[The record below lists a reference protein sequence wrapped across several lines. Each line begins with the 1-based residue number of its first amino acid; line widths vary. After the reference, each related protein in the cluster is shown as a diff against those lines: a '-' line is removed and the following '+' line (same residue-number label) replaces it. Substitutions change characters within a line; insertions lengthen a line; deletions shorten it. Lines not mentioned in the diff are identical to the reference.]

1 MITDTIPVEIAAVL
15 KAARA
20 IVEGKV
26 IAVVQPHRFTRVAHL
41 FDGFCTCFNDADIV
55 LVADIYAAGEAPIEG
70 VTREAVVAGLI
81 EHGHRNVRP
90 LADPQ
95 DLAPLVSELARPG
108 DMVVCLGAGSIT
120 NWANNLPANLRGC
133 SRRAVPHDSAA
144 EKPASALIAQL
155 PPVRGRLTAEC
166 ADRQA
171 DLVRRRR
178 FGGSHVPARRRR
190 DLAAFLAAL
199 PAGIPVTVI
208 GVGSNLLVRD
218 GGIPGV
224 TIRLGRGLASVA
236 IGHEEVRAGAGA
248 LDRIVA
254 FAAAEAGL
262 AGLEFLSGIPGT
274 IGGSLRMNAGAYG
287 AEIKQVLVSAT
298 ALDRSGRSHTI
309 DCDGMQLSYRH
320 CGVDP
325 GWIFIEARLR
335 GAAGDRDVIKRRLAE
350 IRASRE
356 ATQPVR
362 ARTGGSTFTNPP
374 GEAAWRLIDAA
385 GCRGLVR
392 GGAMVSPKH
401 VNFLINTGSATAAD
415 LEGLGEE
422 VRRRVFEITGIVL
435 EWEIHRI
442 GVPAPGFATV
452 AQDAPGA
459 SSGTLEPSA
468 ARVHHSS
475 RSRQEG

>member
-1 MITDTIPVEIAAVL
+1 MMA
-15 KAARA
+15 
-20 IVEGKV
+20 
-26 IAVVQPHRFTRVAHL
+26 QP
-41 FDGFCTCFNDADIV
+41 
-55 LVADIYAAGEAPIEG
+55 EE
-70 VTREAVVAGLI
+70 
-81 EHGHRNVRP
+81 
-90 LADPQ
+90 
-95 DLAPLVSELARPG
+95 S
-108 DMVVCLGAGSIT
+108 
-120 NWANNLPANLRGC
+120 
-133 SRRAVPHDSAA
+133 
-144 EKPASALIAQL
+144 ASALIAQL
-155 PPVRGRLTAEC
+155 PPVRGRLTQNAPIG
-166 ADRQA
+166 RQTWFG
-171 DLVRRRR
+171 V
-178 FGGSHVPARRRR
+178 GGSAEVMFRPADAR

-199 PAGIPVTVI
+199 PAEIPVTVI

-224 TIRLGRGLASVA
+224 TIRLGRGLANVA
-236 IGHEEVRAGAGA
+236 IGHGEVRAGAGA
-248 LDRIVA
+248 LDRVVA

-287 AEIKQVLVSAT
+287 AEVKQVLASAT

-309 DCDGMQLSYRH
+309 DYDGMQLSYRH

-325 GWIFIEARLR
+325 GWIFVEARLCC
-335 GAAGDRDVIKRRLAE
+335 GASDRDVIKRRLAE

-442 GVPAPGFATV
+442 GVPASGFATV
-452 AQDAPGA
+452 AQDASGA

-475 RSRQEG
+475 RSRQEGSNDGNNSNRLIAGWAA